1 MKRIFYILL
10 AGETVSDLGD
20 NLFGIAIDWY
30 LYSLTRSSF
39 LVGVISGAF
48 SLLVL
53 MSLVTGFVADKHVK
67 TQVMRLV
74 DIFQITIMVTAG
86 VIYGHRTITLI
97 PFILILF
104 LTRIVGTFFGP
115 AENTL
120 IPQLVPKDALGKA
133 NGLNQSFGM
142 ISEMIGLLVG
152 STLIVWL
159 SLADFMWVNALT
171 FGISLICVS
180 IVHRKHHEVL
190 TPPTN
195 DDSDR
200 WYTGIQ
206 YIKRTPMLRA
216 IISLALV
223 INLALGPIMSL
234 NVVWV
239 RQNLHSNSMVYGIMQ
254 IALMIGVILGNI
266 VAAALKIPLKRKMI
280 LSLSVVSLAVIG
292 MVLLPNVLMTLAMRL
307 LIGLGAGTINVAVFT
322 LLQSTTPAN
331 ILGRVNGAMM
341 AGTNLALPLGMMLG
355 GIFSVRLGVGGVY
368 LVGAACALIT
378 LALFSHVKVSEPD

>member
-1 MKRIFYILL
+1 MNHIFYILL

-30 LYSLTRSSF
+30 LYSLTKSSF
-39 LVGVISGAF
+39 LVGIISGAF

-53 MSLVTGFVADKHVK
+53 MSLVTGFVADKYVK

-74 DIFQITIMVTAG
+74 DTFQIIIMVTAA

-104 LTRIVGTFFGP
+104 FTRIVGTFFGP

-120 IPQLVPKDALGKA
+120 IPQIVAKEALAKA
-133 NGLNQSFGM
+133 NGLNQGFGM

-171 FGISLICVS
+171 FGVSLICVS
-180 IVHRKHHEVL
+180 IVHHQHHEVL
-190 TPPTN
+190 TPPAA

-200 WYTGIQ
+200 WYTGMQ
-206 YIKRTPMLRA
+206 YIKRTPLLRA

-239 RQNLHSNSMVYGIMQ
+239 RQNLHSTSTVYGIMQ

-266 VAAALKIPLKRKMI
+266 AAAALKIPLKQKMI
-280 LSLSVVSLAVIG
+280 LSLSVVSFAVIA
-292 MVLLPNVLMTLAMRL
+292 MVWLPNVLMTLAMRL

-322 LLQSTTPAN
+322 LLQTTTPKN
-331 ILGRVNGAMM
+331 ILGRVNGAML
-341 AGTNLALPLGMMLG
+341 AGTNLALPLGMVLG
-355 GIFSVRLGVGGVY
+355 GVFSARLGVGGVY
-368 LVGAACALIT
+368 LLGAGCALLT
-378 LALFSHVKVSEPD
+378 LALFSRVKVSEPD